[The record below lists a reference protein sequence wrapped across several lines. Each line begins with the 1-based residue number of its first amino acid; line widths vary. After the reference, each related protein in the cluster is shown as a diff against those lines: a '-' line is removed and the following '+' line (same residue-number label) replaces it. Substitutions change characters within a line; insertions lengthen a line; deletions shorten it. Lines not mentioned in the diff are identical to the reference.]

1 MTFVKRV
8 QRNTIGAIMQIQ
20 NKGMN
25 QPIRSVPTSSAI
37 EGAFPSSVSEFPLLQ
52 VRRPTLYVN
61 RRQSA
66 QMLYSTPS
74 GKLTPP
80 GNTTMIG
87 QLEIEPLA

>member
-1 MTFVKRV
+1 MDWKRSRRRV
-8 QRNTIGAIMQIQ
+8 RNPPCLRI
-20 NKGMN
+20 KR
-25 QPIRSVPTSSAI
+25 RSTCGS
-37 EGAFPSSVSEFPLLQ
+37 FPSSVSEIPLLQ